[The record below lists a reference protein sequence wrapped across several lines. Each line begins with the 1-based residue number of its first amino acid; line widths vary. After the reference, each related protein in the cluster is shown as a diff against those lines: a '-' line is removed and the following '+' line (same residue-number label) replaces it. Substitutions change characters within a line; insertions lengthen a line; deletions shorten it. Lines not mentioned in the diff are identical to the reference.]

1 MILSHMIQI
10 MALTMFLQDGVSYGT
25 QVLEVMAQELSMD
38 QRNLVYLVQACH
50 QTFLTSTNKM
60 MNGIMLVHTLVLVV
74 DTIMVAIDSV
84 ELHNL

>member
-1 MILSHMIQI
+1 MILLHMIQI

-74 DTIMVAIDSV
+74 DTIMVAIDLV